1 MRQTT
6 TTSGTQQTLTSSQL
20 AELRERLE
28 EQRRFRVAQLD
39 ELRNTDPDRSSEV
52 TEVLEAGARVALH
65 DVLAA
70 LHRMDAGSYGRCVGC
85 GEPIPL
91 ARLEVIPAVS
101 ECLPCR
107 TRA

>member
-1 MRQTT
+1 MRQSTT
-6 TTSGTQQTLTSSQL
+6 RSGTEQVLTSTQL

-39 ELRNTDPDRSSEV
+39 ELRTIDPDRTSEV
-52 TEVLEAGARVALH
+52 AEVLEAGARVALH
-65 DVLAA
+65 DIIAA
-70 LHRMDAGSYGRCVGC
+70 LHRMDSGSYGRCVAC
-85 GEPIPL
+85 GEAIPL

-107 TRA
+107 TK

>member
-6 TTSGTQQTLTSSQL
+6 RTSGTEQVLSSIQL

-39 ELRNTDPDRSSEV
+39 ELRTIDPDLSSEV
-52 TEVLEAGARVALH
+52 TDVLAAGAKVALH
-65 DVLAA
+65 DVIAA
-70 LHRMDAGSYGRCVGC
+70 LHRMDVGSYGRCVEC
-85 GEPIPL
+85 GDPIPL

-107 TRA
+107 ARV